1 MVTAVAFAL
10 RARGRWQSHQP

>member
-1 MVTAVAFAL
+1 MVTAVAGAL